1 METANTPIAIM
12 SAGRSNLIVR
22 YIVNYISL
30 DSNSPSFQNWLI
42 SVKIVIIMGLIGQ
55 S

>member
-22 YIVNYISL
+22 YVVNYISL
-30 DSNSPSFQNWLI
+30 DSNSPSSKNWLI
-42 SVKIVIIMGLIGQ
+42 SARIVIIMGLIG
-55 S
+55 